1 MKRRAARPPALW
13 DRRSFLQASGVA
25 LLWAVLPESVDA
37 QANLSSPGSGRNDGL
52 GAADLRD
59 WITVVGDAYRPGMGE
74 VVPGDVTT
82 VHMAGG
88 LSEIQANVQNR
99 RDVMAHNIT
108 YFRRS
113 DAALLT
119 RLHTFACEFRLP
131 VMPDREN
138 TDYNGQTF
146 EGSITLWDGL
156 ESRLRTTVG
165 FQWVVNPWSDAGVVN
180 GWEPDPVPIDI
191 DSGGHWVAQ
200 GHLSLDTE
208 WHQLLMMLDP
218 VNHIYMLQI
227 DGLAF
232 PATAVEE
239 PGPASWGIDQSGVI
253 SVEAISIDPG
263 ARLTGGRMHRVQLR
277 NWRWQ
282 WAPAKQENWLYLP
295 AVIGG
300 P

>member
-1 MKRRAARPPALW
+1 MW
-13 DRRSFLQASGVA
+13 DRRSFLQASGAA
-25 LLWAVLPESVDA
+25 LLWAALPESVGA
-37 QANLSSPGSGRNDGL
+37 QGHLSSPGSGRDDGL
-52 GAADLRD
+52 AAADLRN

-108 YFRRS
+108 YLRRS

-119 RLHTFACEFRLP
+119 RLHTFTCEFRLP

-146 EGSITLWDGL
+146 EGGITLWDGL

-165 FQWVVNPWSDAGVVN
+165 FQWIVNPWSNAGVVN
-180 GWEPDPVPIDI
+180 GWEADPAPIDS
-191 DSGGHWVAQ
+191 DSSGHWVAR
-200 GHLSLDTE
+200 GHLPLDTA
-208 WHQLLMMLDP
+208 WHQLMMWLDP
-218 VNHIYMLQI
+218 VNYFYALQI
-227 DGLAF
+227 DGVAF
-232 PATAVEE
+232 PATAVVE
-239 PGPASWGIDQSGVI
+239 PGPASWGSDQSGVI
-253 SVEAISIDPG
+253 AVEAISIDPG
-263 ARLTGGRMHRVQLR
+263 AHLTGGRMHRVQVR

-282 WAPAKQENWLYLP
+282 WASAKQENWLYLP
-295 AVIGG
+295 VVTAG